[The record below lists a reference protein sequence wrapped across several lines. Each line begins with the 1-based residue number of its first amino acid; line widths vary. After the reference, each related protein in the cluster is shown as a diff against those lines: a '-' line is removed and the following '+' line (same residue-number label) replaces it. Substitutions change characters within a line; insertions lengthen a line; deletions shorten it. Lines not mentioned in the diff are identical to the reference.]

1 MNYWAAYTFNE
12 LYCLL
17 KMNFFYNAVSAF
29 TRNALHMLQES
40 VRVTPHDDPNQ
51 NQGSHAFYLNI
62 SRRFPPNTLQRE
74 YYMNIASAYLDYNNE
89 VYHDDY
95 GYCDV

>member
-1 MNYWAAYTFNE
+1 MNYWADYTFNKF
-12 LYCLL
+12 YCLL

-40 VRVTPHDDPNQ
+40 VCVTPHDDPNQ
-51 NQGSHAFYLNI
+51 NQGSHTFYLNI

-74 YYMNIASAYLDYNNE
+74 YYMNLASAYLDYNNE
-89 VYHDDY
+89 VYDE
-95 GYCDV
+95 

>member
-1 MNYWAAYTFNE
+1 MNYWADYTFNKF
-12 LYCLL
+12 YCLL

-40 VRVTPHDDPNQ
+40 VCVTPHDDPNQ
-51 NQGSHAFYLNI
+51 NQGSHTFYLNI

-89 VYHDDY
+89 VYHDEY